1 MRAQTVIVCIFLAV
15 VVGVMVYAIVLGIWW
30 W

>member
-1 MRAQTVIVCIFLAV
+1 MRAQTVIVCIFLAIIF
-15 VVGVMVYAIVLGIWW
+15 GLIIYAIALGLWW